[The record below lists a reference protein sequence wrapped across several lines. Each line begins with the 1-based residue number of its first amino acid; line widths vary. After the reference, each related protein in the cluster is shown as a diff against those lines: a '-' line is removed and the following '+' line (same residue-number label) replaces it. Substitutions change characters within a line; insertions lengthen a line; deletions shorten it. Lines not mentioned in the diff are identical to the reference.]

1 MLISSAI
8 EVKVELFVA
17 GIGLVTER
25 REVNMTEDIADLSLA
40 LGILAAKS
48 LEHKIREKVGAPSA

>member
-25 REVNMTEDIADLSLA
+25 REVNMTEGYCRPLTLHLTFWPLNRLS
-40 LGILAAKS
+40 
-48 LEHKIREKVGAPSA
+48 IRYGKK

>member
-1 MLISSAI
+1 MLISSQI

-17 GIGLVTER
+17 GLGLVTER

-40 LGILAAKS
+40 LGILASKA
-48 LEHKIREKVGAPSA
+48 LEHKIREKVGATSA